1 VSLFRLN
8 NVSLE
13 FGDVPLL
20 KSVEFSCEPG
30 ERVCVIGRNGAGKS
44 TLLKVI
50 SGEQQPDSGE
60 VQTSSELIISTLAQ
74 TLPEEMDT
82 TVFDHVKGAM
92 ASVAALVEEYRS
104 RSGSDLDAAGL
115 RELEQL
121 QSRIEAQGG
130 WEIDQKVDFIIEELS
145 LPRDLRLSELS
156 GGWRRRVALG
166 RALVNQPDVLLL
178 DEPTNHLDFDTVVW
192 LENQILSFQGSVVF
206 ITHDRVF
213 LQNLA
218 TRIVELDRGALSSWD
233 CDYRTFLVRK
243 EKFLED
249 EEREN
254 QKFDKKLAEEEA
266 WIRQGIK
273 ARRTRNEGR
282 ARSLV
287 AMRRERAKRVG
298 VQGSARIE
306 IEQAEQSG
314 RKIVEAYKV
323 GFSHGDQPLIKDFSL
338 KIMRGDRIGIVGNNG
353 VGKSTLLKLLLGEIE
368 PQSGSIKVGT
378 GLKIGYFDQ
387 LRRDL
392 DLKKTVVDTVGDG
405 KDFVTIGGKD
415 RHVMS
420 YLQGFLFSAKRA
432 RSPVSSLSGGER
444 SRALLAAM
452 FARPSNLLILDEPTN
467 DLDVE
472 TLEVLEQTLVDYAG
486 TLIVVSHDREFL
498 DNVVTSILVFEDG
511 GKIEEFLG
519 GYSEWAR
526 RGRSLSISERPEGV
540 AAKSGTGDPVKPK
553 TGSKKPGKLSYN
565 EQREL
570 DALPEKIELAEQD
583 VEKYQALSVADGFYD
598 QPYDDVQTVLKS
610 LESSTAALD
619 ELMERW
625 GELEELENSLK
636 NG

>member
-1 VSLFRLN
+1 MSLLRLN

-13 FGDVPLL
+13 FGDLPLL
-20 KSVEFSCEPG
+20 KDVEFSCDPG

-44 TLLKVI
+44 TFLKVI
-50 SGEQQPDSGE
+50 AGTQVPDSGE
-60 VQTSSELIISTLAQ
+60 VQTSSELVISTLAQ
-74 TLPEEMDT
+74 TLPEQMDE
-82 TVFDHVKGAM
+82 TVFEHVKGAM
-92 ASVAALVEEYRS
+92 ATVAAAVEEYSKRATEN
-104 RSGSDLDAAGL
+104 LDAAGL
-115 RELEQL
+115 RELEAL
-121 QSRIEAQGG
+121 QAEIETQGG
-130 WEIDQKVDFIIEELS
+130 WEIDQKVDVIIEALS
-145 LPRDLRLSELS
+145 LPRDMKLSELS

-166 RALVNQPDVLLL
+166 RALVRQPDVLLL
-178 DEPTNHLDFDTVVW
+178 DEPTNHLDFDTVLW
-192 LENQILSFQGSVVF
+192 LENQLLAFQGSVIF

-218 TRIVELDRGALSSWD
+218 TRIVELDRGYLSSWD
-233 CDYRTFLVRK
+233 CNYKTFLVRK

-249 EEREN
+249 EDREH

-282 ARSLV
+282 ARALV
-287 AMRRERAKRVG
+287 AMRKERSKRIN

-314 RKIVEAYKV
+314 RKIVEAHKV
-323 GFSHGDQPLIKDFSL
+323 TFGHGDEDLIKEFSL

-353 VGKSTLLKLLLGEIE
+353 VGKSTLLKLLLGEIQ
-368 PQSGSIKVGT
+368 PRSGSIKVGT

-472 TLEVLEQTLVDYAG
+472 TLEVLEQTLIDYPG

-498 DNVVTSILVFEDG
+498 DNVVTSILVFEEG
-511 GKIEEFLG
+511 GKIEEFIG
-519 GYSEWAR
+519 GYSEWSQ
-526 RGRSLSISERPEGV
+526 RGRNLAVSEGPNV
-540 AAKSGTGDPVKPK
+540 AVKSAPVPAAA
-553 TGSKKPGKLSYN
+553 SKLGGKKGGKLSYN

-570 DALPEKIELAEQD
+570 DAMPDKIEQAEAA
-583 VEKYQALSVADGFYD
+583 VEKFQQQTADAGFYD
-598 QPYDDVQTVLKS
+598 KPYEEVQGVLKS
-610 LESSTAALD
+610 LETATGDLDALV
-619 ELMERW
+619 ERW
-625 GELEELENSLK
+625 GELEELEQSLK
-636 NG
+636 GA

>member
-1 VSLFRLN
+1 MSLLRLN
-8 NVSLE
+8 SVSLE
-13 FGDVPLL
+13 FGDLPLL
-20 KSVEFSCEPG
+20 KDVEFSCEAG
-30 ERVCVIGRNGAGKS
+30 ERVCVIGRNGTGKS

-50 SGEQQPDSGE
+50 AGTQVPDSGE

-74 TLPEEMDT
+74 TLPEQMDD
-82 TVFDHVKGAM
+82 TVFEYVKGAM
-92 ASVAALVEEYRS
+92 ASVAGLVEEYRK
-104 RSGSDLDAAGL
+104 RSTENLAAAGL
-115 RELEQL
+115 RELEAL
-121 QSRIEAQGG
+121 QARIETEGG
-130 WEIDQKVDFIIEELS
+130 WEIDQKVDVIIEELS
-145 LPRDLRLSELS
+145 LPRNSRLSELS

-166 RALVNQPDVLLL
+166 RALVRKPDVLLL
-178 DEPTNHLDFDTVVW
+178 DEPTNHLDFETVLW
-192 LENQILSFQGSVVF
+192 LENQLLAFQGSVIF

-218 TRIVELDRGALSSWD
+218 TRIVELDRGHLSSWD
-233 CDYRTFLVRK
+233 CDYKTYLVRK

-249 EEREN
+249 EDREH
-254 QKFDKKLAEEEA
+254 QRFDKKLAEEEA

-282 ARSLV
+282 ARALV
-287 AMRRERAKRVG
+287 AMRKERSKRIN

-306 IEQAEQSG
+306 IEQAEKSG
-314 RKIVEAYKV
+314 RKVVEAHKV
-323 GFSHGDQPLIKDFSL
+323 SFGHGDSDLIKDFSL

-353 VGKSTLLKLLLGEIE
+353 VGKSTLLKLLLGEIQ
-368 PQSGSIKVGT
+368 PDSGSIKIGT
-378 GLKIGYFDQ
+378 GLEIGYFDQ

-472 TLEVLEQTLVDYAG
+472 TLEILEQTLVDYTG

-498 DNVVTSILVFEDG
+498 DNVVTSILVFEQG
-511 GKIEEFLG
+511 GKLEEFVG
-519 GYSEWAR
+519 GYSDWAR
-526 RGRSLSISERPEGV
+526 RGRTLAVSEGPGTSTQAEP
-540 AAKSGTGDPVKPK
+540 AAQPKAKSAKKK
-553 TGSKKPGKLSYN
+553 TGKLSYN
-565 EQREL
+565 HQREL
-570 DALPEKIELAEQD
+570 DALPEKIELAE
-583 VEKYQALSVADGFYD
+583 AAVAEYERTTAASGFYD
-598 QPYDDVQTVLKS
+598 RSYDEVQGVLKS
-610 LESSTAALD
+610 LEDATAELDALV
-619 ELMERW
+619 ERW
-625 GELEELENSLK
+625 SELEELQESLK
-636 NG
+636 EA

>member
-1 VSLFRLN
+1 MSLLRLN
-8 NVSLE
+8 SVSLE
-13 FGDVPLL
+13 FGDLPLL
-20 KSVEFSCEPG
+20 KDVEFSCEAG
-30 ERVCVIGRNGAGKS
+30 ERVCVIGRNGTGKS

-50 SGEQQPDSGE
+50 AGTQVPDSGE

-74 TLPEEMDT
+74 TLPEQMDD
-82 TVFDHVKGAM
+82 TVFEYVKGAM
-92 ASVAALVEEYRS
+92 ASVAGLVEEYRK
-104 RSGSDLDAAGL
+104 RSTENLDAAGL
-115 RELEQL
+115 RELEAL
-121 QSRIEAQGG
+121 QARIETEGG
-130 WEIDQKVDFIIEELS
+130 WEIDQKVDVIIEELS
-145 LPRDLRLSELS
+145 LPRNSRLSELS

-166 RALVNQPDVLLL
+166 RALVRKPDVLLL
-178 DEPTNHLDFDTVVW
+178 DEPTNHLDFETVLW
-192 LENQILSFQGSVVF
+192 LENQLLAFQGSVIF

-218 TRIVELDRGALSSWD
+218 TRIVELDRGHLSSWD
-233 CDYRTFLVRK
+233 CDYKTYLVRK

-249 EEREN
+249 EDREH
-254 QKFDKKLAEEEA
+254 QRFDKKLAEEEA

-282 ARSLV
+282 ARALV
-287 AMRRERAKRVG
+287 AMRKERSKRIN

-306 IEQAEQSG
+306 IEQAEKSG
-314 RKIVEAYKV
+314 RKVVEAHKV
-323 GFSHGDQPLIKDFSL
+323 SFGHGDSDLIKDFSL

-353 VGKSTLLKLLLGEIE
+353 VGKSTLLKLLLGEIQ
-368 PQSGSIKVGT
+368 PDSGSIKIGT
-378 GLKIGYFDQ
+378 GLEIGYFDQ

-472 TLEVLEQTLVDYAG
+472 TLEILEQTLVDYTG

-498 DNVVTSILVFEDG
+498 DNVVTSILVFEQG
-511 GKIEEFLG
+511 GKLEEFVG
-519 GYSEWAR
+519 GYSDWAR
-526 RGRSLSISERPEGV
+526 RGRTLAVSEGPGTSTQAEP
-540 AAKSGTGDPVKPK
+540 AAQPKAKSAKKK
-553 TGSKKPGKLSYN
+553 TGKLSYN
-565 EQREL
+565 HQREL
-570 DALPEKIELAEQD
+570 DALPEKIELAE
-583 VEKYQALSVADGFYD
+583 AAVAEYERTTAASGFYD
-598 QPYDDVQTVLKS
+598 RSYDEVQGVLKS
-610 LESSTAALD
+610 LEDATAELDALV
-619 ELMERW
+619 ERW
-625 GELEELENSLK
+625 SELEELQESLK
-636 NG
+636 EA

>member
-1 VSLFRLN
+1 MSLLRLN

-13 FGDVPLL
+13 FGDLPLL
-20 KSVEFSCEPG
+20 KDVEFSCEAG

-50 SGEQQPDSGE
+50 AGTQVPDSGE
-60 VQTSSELIISTLAQ
+60 VQTSSELVISTLAQ
-74 TLPEEMDT
+74 TLPEQMNE
-82 TVFDHVKGAM
+82 TVFEHVKGAM
-92 ASVAALVEEYRS
+92 ASVSAAVEEYTKRS
-104 RSGSDLDAAGL
+104 TENLDAAGL
-115 RELEQL
+115 RELEAL
-121 QSRIEAQGG
+121 QAEIETLGG
-130 WEIDQKVDFIIEELS
+130 WEIDQKVDVIIEALS
-145 LPRDLRLSELS
+145 LPRDMKLSELS

-166 RALVNQPDVLLL
+166 RALVSQPDVLLL
-178 DEPTNHLDFDTVVW
+178 DEPTNHLDFDTVLW
-192 LENQILSFQGSVVF
+192 LENQLLAFQGSVIF

-218 TRIVELDRGALSSWD
+218 TRIVELDRGYLSSWD
-233 CDYRTFLVRK
+233 CDYKTFLVRK

-249 EEREN
+249 EDREH

-282 ARSLV
+282 ARALV
-287 AMRRERAKRVG
+287 AMRKERSKRVN

-314 RKIVEAYKV
+314 RKIVEAHKV
-323 GFSHGDQPLIKDFSL
+323 SFGHGEEDLIKEFSL

-353 VGKSTLLKLLLGEIE
+353 VGKSTLLKLLLGEVQ
-368 PQSGSIKVGT
+368 PRSGTIKIGT

-472 TLEVLEQTLVDYAG
+472 TLEVLEQTLIDYAG

-511 GKIEEFLG
+511 GKIEEFIG
-519 GYSEWAR
+519 GYSDWSR
-526 RGRSLSISERPEGV
+526 RGRHLAVSEGPDVSDKATTASSV
-540 AAKSGTGDPVKPK
+540 APKSAT
-553 TGSKKPGKLSYN
+553 KKAGKLSYKD
-565 EQREL
+565 QREL
-570 DALPEKIELAEQD
+570 DAMPDEIEKAEAAVEQLQQQTAD
-583 VEKYQALSVADGFYD
+583 VGFYD
-598 QPYDDVQTVLKS
+598 KPYEEVQGVLKS
-610 LESSTAALD
+610 LETATADLDALV
-619 ELMERW
+619 ERW
-625 GELEELENSLK
+625 GELEELQQSLK
-636 NG
+636 DV